1 MTAKAM
7 TIAVVE
13 DNDLSR
19 SLIVNTLLGLTGM
32 DVHSYKNGQTAW
44 ADLGNG
50 HSTDMVISDV
60 NMPQMDG
67 LTLLS
72 NVKKKNPEKPC
83 IIISGNPNYKNAA
96 KDLGADRFLAKPFTI
111 TELLQAVQEF
121 ST

>member
-7 TIAVVE
+7 KIAVVE

-19 SLIVNTLLGLTGM
+19 NLIVNTLLGLTGT
-32 DVHSYKNGQTAW
+32 DVCPYENGQTAW
-44 ADLGNG
+44 ADLSNG
-50 HSTDMVISDV
+50 HSADMVISDV

-83 IIISGNPNYKNAA
+83 IIISGNANYKKAA
-96 KDLGADRFLAKPFTI
+96 KDLGADCFLKKPFAI
-111 TELLQAVQEF
+111 TELLQVVENLV
-121 ST
+121 